1 MDLIGLYEEV
11 YDLLENKCKQD
22 PPSDPYKSKYEARKK
37 LEAMKCILIVELE
50 TSSEDEKQAWK
61 KEFYPL
67 VKAQFAT
74 VLLHIGI
81 ISLETEELSVGQE
94 YLQKVVDFTSGFEM
108 SPRCICLAVLCYN
121 NLAVLFAHLD
131 KQEKARQ
138 NLTVARDLYNKYKTQ
153 DNPEPPLSIHEL
165 FLTNLSSKGFEVLE
179 SLHTLTLYYL
189 AQVMGKL
196 GDHIASAKLCLTT
209 LHRQLSSGEYHTSSW
224 AVNAATLAK
233 FYQDNNKFGVARR
246 LLAAAW
252 TLLDDYHAE
261 NSVEDSKSSEHL
273 GEDSNEKLLEAK
285 AEVNRRF
292 GMYCVSLM
300 QESYNVLSEENPKEE
315 MSENKE
321 DSSEDKCLE
330 QMEFCKLDLS
340 YLESKIECEKVTSYE
355 EAKKLFISGL
365 EWLNKAKSLYTLNDY
380 ASSHAEIIQDMSTLY
395 KLLAHFETEPDRR
408 SKMHKRR
415 IDLLTPILEELNV
428 EYYMQ
433 FYRQINYELGETN
446 SAMVDCKYEALNSKP
461 PNEQQGKKINLLV
474 LKGIHYFQSF
484 LASFNDKDGKKP
496 ERYPEENE
504 RPVLVAYFHM
514 GRLWSKKVSVA
525 QEEKLEDIKNT
536 LENYKFL
543 VDYCDRNTDC
553 APLMSLELPV
563 CREMV
568 DLLPY
573 KMQRIR
579 NQV

>member
-61 KEFYPL
+61 K
-67 VKAQFAT
+67 AQFAA

-94 YLQKVVDFTSGFEM
+94 HLQKVVDFTSGFEM

-131 KQEKARQ
+131 KQ
-138 NLTVARDLYNKYKTQ
+138 
-153 DNPEPPLSIHEL
+153 
-165 FLTNLSSKGFEVLE
+165 GFEVLE

-330 QMEFCKLDLS
+330 Q
-340 YLESKIECEKVTSYE
+340 EK
-355 EAKKLFISGL
+355 
-365 EWLNKAKSLYTLNDY
+365 
-380 ASSHAEIIQDMSTLY
+380 
-395 KLLAHFETEPDRR
+395 
-408 SKMHKRR
+408 
-415 IDLLTPILEELNV
+415 
-428 EYYMQ
+428 
-433 FYRQINYELGETN
+433 
-446 SAMVDCKYEALNSKP
+446 
-461 PNEQQGKKINLLV
+461 
-474 LKGIHYFQSF
+474 
-484 LASFNDKDGKKP
+484 
-496 ERYPEENE
+496 
-504 RPVLVAYFHM
+504 
-514 GRLWSKKVSVA
+514 
-525 QEEKLEDIKNT
+525 
-536 LENYKFL
+536 
-543 VDYCDRNTDC
+543 
-553 APLMSLELPV
+553 
-563 CREMV
+563 
-568 DLLPY
+568 
-573 KMQRIR
+573 
-579 NQV
+579 